1 MNQLDNMLYR
11 LFGKHSRSSAAM
23 FVGLLCSVV
32 LQIVESSRP
41 VWTGLLVVA
50 LSVILFYVQIWLDKR
65 KNQPKNTENQ
75 PLIRYE
81 IQTIPIILWF
91 MFFIWDYPSGFLFFA
106 GACLLGIAILCVNDW
121 LKSKNRAASS
131 DDVQKNLENNQ

>member
-1 MNQLDNMLYR
+1 MNQLDNMLHR

-65 KNQPKNTENQ
+65 KTNPK
-75 PLIRYE
+75 IRKTSHLSVMKYRLF
-81 IQTIPIILWF
+81 QSYFGLCFLFGIILVVF
-91 MFFIWDYPSGFLFFA
+91 Y
-106 GACLLGIAILCVNDW
+106 CLLGRVC
-121 LKSKNRAASS
+121 
-131 DDVQKNLENNQ
+131 LE